1 MCPDSFPLR
10 SALTSGT
17 PRKPSG
23 ATGSGPRRAPH
34 SVASLPRFGARVGQV
49 PADVPARACGPSR
62 SSARAPTARGSEAP
76 SLAATAVARLASLG
90 SQPRSALALS
100 VRQETRFAHGSLRS
114 PLAGAVLTSL
124 EPRTARLLRP
134 RSGRRPARG
143 HQEASHLPNRLAHSG
158 RWPSFAQPQGD
169 AKRHPTS
176 PLATLVGTSRDR
188 RGPEAALA
196 IARQTGCSTGR
207 QPTEIPLSWWTRR
220 ASALREP
227 RRCKHRSGGSEAT
240 GVRSVVRETAKAVF
254 RHIGRRVASSVA
266 RESSIRSLSKDRALC
281 GLSVTASRGSAACEG
296 FEGGV
301 GPGVAL
307 MPEEPS
313 TVHPNRC

>member
-10 SALTSGT
+10 TALTSGT

-34 SVASLPRFGARVGQV
+34 SVASLPRCGACVGQV

-100 VRQETRFAHGSLRS
+100 VRQETRFA
-114 PLAGAVLTSL
+114 
-124 EPRTARLLRP
+124 RLLSP
-134 RSGRRPARG
+134 RLGRRPARG
-143 HQEASHLPNRLAHSG
+143 HQEASHLPKRFAHSG
-158 RWPSFAQPQGD
+158 RWPSFATP
-169 AKRHPTS
+169 
-176 PLATLVGTSRDR
+176 SRDR
-188 RGPEAALA
+188 RGPETALA
-196 IARQTGCSTGR
+196 IAHQTGCSTGR

-240 GVRSVVRETAKAVF
+240 GVRSVVRETPL
-254 RHIGRRVASSVA
+254 ASLV
-266 RESSIRSLSKDRALC
+266 ISKDRALC

-301 GPGVAL
+301 GPSVAL
-307 MPEEPS
+307 MPDEPS
-313 TVHPNRC
+313 TVYANRC

>member
-10 SALTSGT
+10 TALTSGT

-23 ATGSGPRRAPH
+23 ATGSGPRRALH

-49 PADVPARACGPSR
+49 PADGPARACGPSR

-100 VRQETRFAHGSLRS
+100 VRQETRFA
-114 PLAGAVLTSL
+114 
-124 EPRTARLLRP
+124 RLLSP

-143 HQEASHLPNRLAHSG
+143 HQEASHLPDRFAHSG

-176 PLATLVGTSRDR
+176 PLATLAGTSRDR

-196 IARQTGCSTGR
+196 IARQTGRSTGR

-266 RESSIRSLSKDRALC
+266 RESPIRSLSKDRALRA
-281 GLSVTASRGSAACEG
+281 LSVTASRGSAACEG

-301 GPGVAL
+301 GPSVAL
-307 MPEEPS
+307 MPDEPS
-313 TVHPNRC
+313 TVYANRC